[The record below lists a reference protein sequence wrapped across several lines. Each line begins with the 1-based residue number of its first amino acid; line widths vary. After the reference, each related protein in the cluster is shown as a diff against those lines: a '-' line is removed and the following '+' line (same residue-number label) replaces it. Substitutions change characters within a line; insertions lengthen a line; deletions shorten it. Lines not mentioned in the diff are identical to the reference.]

1 MAIFF
6 LFLKSVNLT
15 HTTLCFVLHGKTNT
29 FLPVTSNSWCFT
41 SLVRRFPSGNF
52 LPYSHKDPGL
62 NGGRVSD
69 KIVFLLSKGQ
79 KLSPCF
85 SCWFLSD
92 SSSCRKQ
99 IAYFL
104 SHFLSQKNGLY
115 WILFLSLPFSTT
127 FCLGAFYKLQ
137 WDVLLPISSFRC
149 FRLLSSSKKWGMCFS
164 MDVSQRTIAESSDS
178 HLRVTLPRRHLSLSG
193 DIFVCHNWGLW
204 LLLDF
209 MSRGQECSKP
219 PTMHRTGPHN
229 KESSG
234 PHASSTEAEKPCHRD
249 MLTSLMYFF
258 FLHFYPWSQFSL
270 SHLIQPPSLSPIDL
284 TTPSPSYHEVFFHS
298 LYLLPSHC
306 LMILQSS

>member
-15 HTTLCFVLHGKTNT
+15 HTTLCFVLQGKTNT
-29 FLPVTSNSWCFT
+29 FLPVTFNSWCFI

-52 LPYSHKDPGL
+52 RPYSHKDPGL

-164 MDVSQRTIAESSDS
+164 MDVSRRTIAESSDS
-178 HLRVTLPRRHLSLSG
+178 HLRVTLPQKTFVIVWRHFCLSQLG
-193 DIFVCHNWGLW
+193 ALVAPGF
-204 LLLDF
+204 
-209 MSRGQECSKP
+209 
-219 PTMHRTGPHN
+219 
-229 KESSG
+229 
-234 PHASSTEAEKPCHRD
+234 
-249 MLTSLMYFF
+249 
-258 FLHFYPWSQFSL
+258 
-270 SHLIQPPSLSPIDL
+270 
-284 TTPSPSYHEVFFHS
+284 HE
-298 LYLLPSHC
+298 
-306 LMILQSS
+306 